1 MSNKG
6 IYNPKDVKFLKDMQQ
21 FPSFGQLE
29 FIENQSGTTVSA
41 IDFTGIKGNI
51 YNVHLLVMN
60 NFQTVNDN
68 VEVFMVRLREKGGSF
83 YTTQYKTA
91 FYRGRTNGTFTEYR
105 SNNTTKVYMNQNGGN
120 ATNEKSN
127 GFLYCYNLSNPTK
140 LSNFTH
146 QSIVTQN
153 DGVHNVTYG
162 SATLNQTSEID
173 AIRLLPSS
181 GDYSSYNVTLYGIR
195 FTK

>member
-6 IYNPKDVKFLKDMQQ
+6 IFSPKDTKFLMDMQQ
-21 FPSFGQLE
+21 FPTFGQLE
-29 FIENQSGTTVSA
+29 LIENQSGTTITS
-41 IDFTGIKGNI
+41 IDFTNIKQNI

-68 VEVFMVRLREKGGSF
+68 VEVFRVRVREKGGSF

-105 SNNTTKVYMNQNGGN
+105 SNNTIRMYMNQNGGN
-120 ATNEKSN
+120 ASYEKSA
-127 GFLYCYNLSNPTK
+127 GFVYFYNLGNKTK

-153 DGVHNVTYG
+153 DGVHNITYG
-162 SATLNQTSEID
+162 SATLNQQSECD
-173 AIRLLPSS
+173 AIRIITSS
-181 GDYSSYNVTLYGIR
+181 GDFSSYNASLYGIR